1 MAKSST
7 SFAKGRKKTGG
18 RVKGKPNKLTEDI
31 KALAQQY
38 GPAAIQT
45 LVELMMDADYEPTRV
60 AAAKELLDRGYGK
73 SVQPV
78 EGDTRLTIRYEVALA
93 FGQPAHL
100 QSDDALPARISGPAR
115 NGQALEHN
123 GSAS

>member
-7 SFAKGRKKTGG
+7 SFAKGRKKSGG
-18 RVKGKPNKLTEDI
+18 RVKGKLNRVTEDI
-31 KALAQQY
+31 KELAQQY

-45 LVELMMDADYEPTRV
+45 LVELMMDADFEPTRV
-60 AAAKELLDRGYGK
+60 SAAKELLDRGYGK

-78 EGDTRLTIRYEVALA
+78 EGDIRQTIRYEVELV
-93 FGQPAHL
+93 FGQPATHL
-100 QSDDALPARISGPAR
+100 QGEAALPPRISGPAR

-123 GSAS
+123 GSA